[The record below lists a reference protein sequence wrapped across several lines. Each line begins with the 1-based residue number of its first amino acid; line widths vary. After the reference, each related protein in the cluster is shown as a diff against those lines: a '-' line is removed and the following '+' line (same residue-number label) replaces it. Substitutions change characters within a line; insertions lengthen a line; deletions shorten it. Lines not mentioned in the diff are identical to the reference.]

1 MPMTP
6 WLRNPGRSP
15 SPAGAARR
23 RAALRRAVWLAGPRA
38 TFAWLLAIVSLA
50 ACGYGMESPS
60 LPNQRQS
67 IGIDPIRNNTYE
79 AELDVRLQEELRRRL
94 FRDAGIRVAQPERS
108 DLVLTVELKQ
118 LSLTRIRDVDSTNV
132 RKLTLN
138 MAGAMTLRDTVT
150 GQVLYDK
157 VPVNATTR
165 YDLPESAVETPAVRD
180 DALGDVIGVFAD
192 NVVRRL
198 LLSF

>member
-1 MPMTP
+1 M
-6 WLRNPGRSP
+6 
-15 SPAGAARR
+15 RR
-23 RAALRRAVWLAGPRA
+23 ALRRAAPRAMLACLFAAVALAG
-38 TFAWLLAIVSLA
+38 
-50 ACGYGMESPS
+50 CGYRMESPS

-118 LSLTRIRDVDSTNV
+118 LELTRIRDVDSTNV

-138 MAGAMTLRDTVT
+138 MTGAMTLRDTVS
-150 GQVLYDK
+150 GQVLYDN
-157 VPVNATTR
+157 VPVRATTR
-165 YDLPESAVETPAVRD
+165 YDLPQSAVETPAVRD
-180 DALGDVIGVFAD
+180 DALGDVIGAFAD
-192 NVVRRL
+192 TVVKRL